1 MKLKYFVYRDKNG
14 VKKKVSINSKKV
26 KGGNLTDEDRLR
38 ITTFINTKFP
48 IISSNIDIIER
59 ILAIPNIQAKTDDE
73 LLAIIVPIISEIR
86 YPNETKLDS
95 FKNFIKQF
103 LKANKIQDDNDTI
116 LNDILDIIKENKKIK
131 DEDLS
136 IISQNEELLM
146 YLIVPVLIYNE
157 LIKDT
162 TTFTQEKKDKIIDEV
177 EQLFTDSSYRIQP
190 LNEGSPQDDIL
201 INNLLYIINL
211 LYITEKTKIK
221 YKLKLL
227 ELIIKHIS
235 ATKNIILRKNN
246 EKHYESA
253 IREYIHRLEQIKDNL
268 ITDPNHR
275 YNISDLVFY
284 EEMI

>member
-14 VKKKVSINSKKV
+14 VKKRVSINSKKV

-116 LNDILDIIKENKKIK
+116 LNFILDIIKEN
-131 DEDLS
+131 DEEKRN
-136 IISQNEELLM
+136 IIYQNEEIWM
-146 YLIVPVLIYNE
+146 PLIVQVFIYNE

-177 EQLFTDSSYRIQP
+177 DKLFTDRPYRIQP

-211 LYITEKTKIK
+211 LFITEQTKIN

-246 EKHYESA
+246 ENRYDSA
-253 IREYIHRLEQIKDNL
+253 IRDYIHKLEQIKDNL
-268 ITDPNHR
+268 ITDPNYR

>member
-48 IISSNIDIIER
+48 IISSRIDIIER

-86 YPNETKLDS
+86 YPNETKLDN

-116 LNDILDIIKENKKIK
+116 LNFILDIIKEN
-131 DEDLS
+131 DEEKRN
-136 IISQNEELLM
+136 IIYQNEEIWM
-146 YLIVPVLIYNE
+146 PLIVQVFIYNE

-177 EQLFTDSSYRIQP
+177 DKLFTDRPYRIQP

-211 LYITEKTKIK
+211 LFITEQTKIN

-246 EKHYESA
+246 ENRYDSA
-253 IREYIHRLEQIKDNL
+253 IRDYIHKLEQIKDNL
-268 ITDPNHR
+268 ITDPNYR